1 MLESA
6 KRILEKINNS
16 GYKAYLVG
24 GFVRN
29 YLLGI
34 ESSDVDIT
42 TNATPKE
49 LQKIFIDSCL
59 PSTDYGAVIVNY
71 HGIRFEITTFR
82 REISYVNNRKPMKIE
97 YIDSLEED
105 LKRRDF
111 TINTICMDKDGN
123 IIDLL
128 NGKTDLDSKL
138 IKTVGEASKRFEED
152 CLRILRAIRFAATL
166 SFSLDK
172 DIKEAIVLKKGLLKN
187 LSYNRKKEE
196 LDKIFSSTN
205 IKEGINL
212 LLKYELDKEL
222 ELNKLSEI
230 KNTDSLITI
239 WSILDVEEIYPF
251 TNTEKE
257 LIKNIKEALNLD
269 NYDKYVLY
277 KYGLYVNQQA
287 GNIKGLDKKKITKL
301 YNSLPI
307 KSKKDLDITS
317 EDIIKIMGKEPG
329 EYIKTIYKD
338 LEKQVISSRLK
349 NKKKVL
355 IKYINN
361 NKEKYY

>member
-6 KRILEKINNS
+6 KKILRKINDN

-34 ESSDVDIT
+34 ESSDIDIT

-49 LQKIFIDSCL
+49 LQSIFTDACL

-71 HGIRFEITTFR
+71 HAIRFEITTFR
-82 REISYVNNRKPMKIE
+82 KEITYLNNRKPMEIK
-97 YIDSLEED
+97 YIDNLEED

-111 TINTICMDKDGN
+111 TINTICMDKDGK

-128 NGKTDLDSKL
+128 DGKSDLDKKL
-138 IKTVGEASKRFEED
+138 IKTVGNASERFEED

-166 SFSLDK
+166 DFSLDE
-172 DIKEAIVLKKGLLKN
+172 DIKEAIVTKKHLLKK

-196 LDKIFSSTN
+196 LDKIFSS
-205 IKEGINL
+205 KKAREGISL
-212 LLKYELDKEL
+212 LLEYKLDNEL
-222 ELNKLSEI
+222 ELKKLKDI
-230 KNTDSLITI
+230 KNTDSLISI
-239 WSILDVEEIYPF
+239 WSVLDVEDIYPF
-251 TNTEKE
+251 TNTEKD
-257 LIKNIKEALNLD
+257 LIKNIKEVFDLD
-269 NYDKYVLY
+269 NYDKLVLY
-277 KYGLYVNQQA
+277 KYGLYVNQLA
-287 GNIKGLDKKKITKL
+287 GNIKGLDKKKITKI

-307 KSKKDLDITS
+307 KSKKDLDISS
-317 EDIIKIMGKEPG
+317 EDIIKIIGKEPG
-329 EYIKTIYKD
+329 EYIKTVYTD
-338 LEKQVISSRLK
+338 LEKKILLSKLK

-355 IKYINN
+355 IKYIIN
-361 NKEKYY
+361 NKDKY